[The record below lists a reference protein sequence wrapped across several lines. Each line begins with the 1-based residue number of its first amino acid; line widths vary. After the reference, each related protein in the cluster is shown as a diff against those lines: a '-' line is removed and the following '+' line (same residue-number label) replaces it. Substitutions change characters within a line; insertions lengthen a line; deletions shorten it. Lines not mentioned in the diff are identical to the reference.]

1 MDPSKTAAGRS
12 LTWASAGCVRFVACL
27 FVALLAACSGG
38 GKSSRGQS
46 SPSSVTQSAS
56 ASRSTRLLAIGSIDI
71 QRAGRAG
78 VVNAATQRA
87 VLATA
92 QRYVDSAI
100 LAPLETGKLG
110 PGYAALFEP
119 GIRPAATGADQGTL
133 TDIVAGKATTMTETS
148 TPVALSALADT
159 SGTLVYAAT
168 TFKVTVHA
176 TTANGAITINRT
188 VELTL
193 QQDRTSWLVVAYR
206 ATVTRTAPTRAPRTT
221 PTTRRSRPRTTSTVR
236 THRTRRTL

>member
-1 MDPSKTAAGRS
+1 M
-12 LTWASAGCVRFVACL
+12 
-27 FVALLAACSGG
+27 
-38 GKSSRGQS
+38 
-46 SPSSVTQSAS
+46 
-56 ASRSTRLLAIGSIDI
+56 
-71 QRAGRAG
+71 
-78 VVNAATQRA
+78 
-87 VLATA
+87 LATA

-110 PGYAALFEP
+110 SGYAALFEP
-119 GIRPAATGADQGTL
+119 GIRPAAIGPDQSTL

-193 QQDRTSWLVVAYR
+193 QPDHASWLVVAYR
-206 ATVTRTAPTRAPRTT
+206 TTVTRTAPTRAPRTT
-221 PTTRRSRPRTTSTVR
+221 PTTRRSRPRTTTTVR
-236 THRTRRTL
+236 THRTTTTP